1 MTLLMSTLS
10 GRLPAMTST
19 EETEAAAELA
29 VEQRFMSAERLV
41 FFSDAVV
48 AIALTLLALELPVP
62 GGDTNRDLLASF
74 GEHYEEYLAFLISFA
89 VIGIQWQGHH
99 RTFATVR
106 GLAGRLVTFNLAWLL
121 TIVVTPFAT
130 RVLTGDGAFQARFIT
145 YAAVQA
151 LSGLFFLLM
160 LMEMSR
166 HQLREPSTPRRSVIV
181 AYVRVTSMTLA
192 FAISI
197 PVSFLTHWAYACWA
211 IIPGLIRGGM
221 ALVDRRAR
229 KSGELGDIRSL

>member
-1 MTLLMSTLS
+1 
-10 GRLPAMTST
+10 MTSADDT
-19 EETEAAAELA
+19 ETAAELA
-29 VEQRFMSAERLV
+29 VEQRFLSAERLV

-62 GGDTNRDLLASF
+62 DGRTNHQVLLSF
-74 GEHYEEYLAFLISFA
+74 REHYEEYLAFLISFA
-89 VIGIQWQGHH
+89 VISIQWQGHH
-99 RTFATVR
+99 RSFAGIR
-106 GLAGRLVTFNLAWLL
+106 GLAGRLISFNMLWLL

-130 RVLTGDGAFQARFIT
+130 RVLTGDEAFQARFIT

-160 LMEMSR
+160 IQEMTR
-166 HQLREPSTPRRSVIV
+166 YRLRDPNTPRRAVV
-181 AYVRVTSMTLA
+181 GAYVRLTSMTLA

-211 IIPGLIRGGM
+211 LIPLLIRTGM
-221 ALVDRRAR
+221 RIIERREAR
-229 KSGELGDIRSL
+229 RGKR

>member
-1 MTLLMSTLS
+1 
-10 GRLPAMTST
+10 MTST
-19 EETEAAAELA
+19 DETEVTEETAERA

-62 GGDTNRDLLASF
+62 DVHTNRELLASF
-74 GEHYEEYLAFLISFA
+74 REHREEYVAFLISFA

-99 RTFATVR
+99 RTFARVR
-106 GLAGRLVTFNLAWLL
+106 GLAGRLVTVNLAWLL

-130 RVLTGDGAFQARFIT
+130 KVLTGDGAFQARFIT

-151 LSGLFFLLM
+151 LSGLFFLLI
-160 LMEMSR
+160 LLELSR
-166 HQLREPSTPRRSVIV
+166 YNLRDPGTPRRAVIG
-181 AYVRVTSMTLA
+181 AYVRVTSMVLA

-197 PVSFLTHWAYACWA
+197 PLSFLTHWAYACWA
-211 IIPGLIRGGM
+211 VIPLLIRTGM
-221 ALVDRRAR
+221 TLIDRRV
-229 KSGELGDIRSL
+229 KN

>member
-1 MTLLMSTLS
+1 
-10 GRLPAMTST
+10 MTST
-19 EETEAAAELA
+19 DETEDTHDAAERA

-48 AIALTLLALELPVP
+48 AIAVTLLALELPVP
-62 GGDTNRDLLASF
+62 DGHTNRELLASF
-74 GEHYEEYLAFLISFA
+74 REHYEEYLAFLISFV
-89 VIGIQWQGHH
+89 VIGTQWQGHH
-99 RTFATVR
+99 RTFARVR

-130 RVLTGDGAFQARFIT
+130 KVLTGDGAFQARFIT

-160 LMEMSR
+160 ILEMSHYR
-166 HQLREPSTPRRSVIV
+166 LRDPSTPRRAVIG

-192 FAISI
+192 FALSI
-197 PVSFLTHWAYACWA
+197 PMSFFTHWAYACWA
-211 IIPGLIRGGM
+211 AIPLLIRIGM
-221 ALVDRRAR
+221 AVIDRRTR
-229 KSGELGDIRSL
+229 N

>member
-1 MTLLMSTLS
+1 
-10 GRLPAMTST
+10 MTST
-19 EETEAAAELA
+19 DQTEEAAELA

-62 GGDTNRDLLASF
+62 VGDSNHELVGGFR
-74 GEHYEEYLAFLISFA
+74 EHYEEYLAFLISFA

-99 RTFATVR
+99 RTYGHVR
-106 GLAGRLVTFNLAWLL
+106 GLAGRLVTFNLMWLL

-130 RVLTGDGAFQARFIT
+130 KVLTGDGAFQARFTT

-160 LMEMSR
+160 IMEITR
-166 HQLREPSTPRRSVIV
+166 YDLRDPGTPRRAVIG

-197 PVSFLTHWAYACWA
+197 PVCFLTHWAYGCWA
-211 IIPGLIRGGM
+211 IIPGLIRSGM
-221 ALVDRRAR
+221 VLVDRRAKKPPR
-229 KSGELGDIRSL
+229 EESPQLSNVRSL